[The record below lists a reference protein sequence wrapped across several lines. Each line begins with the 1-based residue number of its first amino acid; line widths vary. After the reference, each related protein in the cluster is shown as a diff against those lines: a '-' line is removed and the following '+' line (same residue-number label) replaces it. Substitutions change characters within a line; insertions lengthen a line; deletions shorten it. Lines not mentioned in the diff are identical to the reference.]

1 MRIPSLQNR
10 LRLGQS
16 YLRKS
21 DVSDGLPVYLVVEST
36 SICNLKCIMCPYPS
50 MGRKN
55 EHMSMTVFERIV
67 AEGAGFVEFM
77 WLHLF
82 GEPLINKNIYRM
94 IDMAEDAGIRTGI
107 STNATLLDE
116 KAANAVLDSKLSIIL
131 LCLDGATKET
141 FERIRLGAKF
151 DKVAANIRRFAET
164 KRSRQSNLKVD
175 LQMIDMT
182 ANRQEE
188 ELFLQQWRGQGFD
201 SVTVKPFHTWANQ
214 DESLIQITPPAPP
227 HQSGQCYEPW
237 TGLTVLADGTV
248 VPCCNDYAGRL
259 PLGDLK
265 TQSLGEVW
273 NAEPMRAL
281 RRRFLGEEPDLA
293 GTICEGCPYG
303 VATELQ
309 ACTGTGPFDAV
320 GQQFDHYMRGA
331 NPMPRLQPTE
341 HRILDLHVT
350 PPEGPVSAGEAF
362 ACEVKAYNL
371 SSCNLSSI
379 GENGVYLSYH
389 WVAPAG
395 TCLVVDGERTPLIPD
410 LAPGI
415 DRKYAL
421 RVVAPDLPG
430 NYALVVTAV
439 QEGVGWL
446 EDWDPNNATTS
457 MLAVTAAQ
465 PAPVQL

>member
-10 LRLGQS
+10 LRLGES
-16 YLRKS
+16 YLHKS
-21 DVSDGLPVYLVVEST
+21 EVSDGLPVYLVVEST

-55 EHMSMTVFERIV
+55 EHMSMTVFEKIV

-116 KAANAVLDSKLSIIL
+116 KAATAILASRLSIIL

-151 DKVAANIRRFAET
+151 DKVSANIRRFAEI

-182 ANRQEE
+182 ANREEE
-188 ELFLQQWRGQGFD
+188 ELFQLQWRGQGFD
-201 SVTVKPFHTWANQ
+201 SVTVKPFHVWANQ
-214 DESLIQITPPAPP
+214 DEHLIQIMQPAPP
-227 HQSGQCYEPW
+227 QQSGQCYEPW

-248 VPCCNDYAGRL
+248 VPCCNDYAGRM

-265 TQSLGEVW
+265 TQSLREVW

-281 RRRFLGEEPDLA
+281 RRRFLGDTPDLA
-293 GTICEGCPYG
+293 GTICEACPYG
-303 VATELQ
+303 VASELQ
-309 ACTGTGPFDAV
+309 ARTGSGPFDAI

-331 NPMPRLQPTE
+331 DPMPRLEDTG
-341 HRILDLHVT
+341 HRLLDLLSI
-350 PPEGPVSAGEAF
+350 PPEGPIVSGEPF
-362 ACEVKAYNL
+362 ACEVKAYNC
-371 SSCNLSSI
+371 SSHILRSI
-379 GENGVYLSYH
+379 GENAVYLSYH
-389 WVAPAG
+389 WMDADG
-395 TCLVVDGERTPLIPD
+395 RCVVFDGERTPLIPE
-410 LAPGI
+410 LAPGT

-421 RVVAPDLPG
+421 RVVAPDLAG
-430 NYALVVTAV
+430 NYTLVVTAV
-439 QEGVGWL
+439 QERVGWF
-446 EDWDPNNATTS
+446 ENWDPDNAAICT
-457 MLAVTAAQ
+457 LAITDAQVTLAQ
-465 PAPVQL
+465 P